1 MPSNSIRTVCIG
13 RYIDMDKTRIG
24 TVDNEVRLAIK
35 ALYTKL
41 YKEHMVTA
49 HFENIFIDTGDLTC
63 LQLLQMT
70 AMTFGIS
77 DEEFN
82 IIADE
87 VKYGN

>member
-1 MPSNSIRTVCIG
+1 
-13 RYIDMDKTRIG
+13 MDKIRVG

-35 ALYTKL
+35 ALYSKL

-49 HFENIFIDTGDLTC
+49 HFDNIFIDIGDLSC

-82 IIADE
+82 VIADE